1 MLQAIAKGDGL
12 GCKDKCGNLT
22 IAYPFGIGKPG
33 CYLDKPFRVYC
44 NSSTQVATLPH
55 LSPDL
60 TIYSISSDS
69 FTIQAYGSSMDYNRS
84 SGKNLERGD
93 VGTFGFNLLQPHF
106 TISNTRNKFV
116 AVGCDVYSYL
126 KEFRSQSIIA
136 GCASF
141 CVNKER
147 LESQPNFSS
156 CSGYGCCQTPIQTRL
171 DHYFVSGGHT
181 MNTDDTIWS
190 AKECNYNMVV
200 EKSFDKFDDINCR
213 NLDFTVPMAIDWS
226 IGNLSCAKV
235 KKSICGHNAYCA
247 NSTRGEGYLCRCSQG
262 YQGNPYLPRG
272 CQGSYYCRCRQG
284 YRSDLSKSS
293 PYGYA
298 CIPDHK
304 RHILVMLICAGVGVG
319 ISILLLVVTG
329 FWLNRKFKKRKLEK
343 NKERFFKRNGGFL
356 LQKQMSICNRGSAL
370 EMKIFK
376 TEELE
381 KATDNFNQSRFLGK
395 GGLGTVYKGMLS
407 DGCIVAVKKSNKV
420 NEGQVSQFINEI
432 FILSQINHRNI
443 VKVLGCCLETEV
455 PLVVYEYI
463 SNGTLSK
470 HLNSNN
476 TNSSAS
482 PLSWTH
488 RLRISAEIAG
498 ALAYLHSCAS
508 TAIFHRD
515 IKSSNILLDENYRA
529 VISDF
534 GLSRSVPIDKT
545 HLTTVVGGT
554 FGYLDPEYFRSGQ
567 LNDKSDVYAFGVVLA
582 EILTGQKVISSNKSD
597 EGLVIRFKT
606 SLKQKDGLFEILD
619 HAVANEG
626 GEEEIFA
633 VAKLAKRCIKL
644 NARKRPGMMEVATE
658 LQRLLARTNGEG
670 LQRRPN
676 DCEDSCFSSG
686 AMSFDHNLDIITDE
700 TTVLID
706 E

>member
-1 MLQAIAKGDGL
+1 
-12 GCKDKCGNLT
+12 
-22 IAYPFGIGKPG
+22 
-33 CYLDKPFRVYC
+33 
-44 NSSTQVATLPH
+44 
-55 LSPDL
+55 
-60 TIYSISSDS
+60 
-69 FTIQAYGSSMDYNRS
+69 MDYNRS

-136 GCASF
+136 G
-141 CVNKER
+141 
-147 LESQPNFSS
+147 
-156 CSGYGCCQTPIQTRL
+156 L

-213 NLDFTVPMAIDWS
+213 NLDFTFPMAIDWS

-247 NSTRGEGYLCRCSQG
+247 NSTRGEG
-262 YQGNPYLPRG
+262 
-272 CQGSYYCRCRQG
+272 YYCRCRQG

-304 RHILVMLICAGVGVG
+304 RHILVMLICAGIGVG

-343 NKERFFKRNGGFL
+343 NKERFFKRNGGIL
-356 LQKQMSICNRGSAL
+356 LQKQMSICNRGSVL

-381 KATDNFNQSRFLGK
+381 KATDNFNQSRILGK

-420 NEGQVSQFINEI
+420 NE
-432 FILSQINHRNI
+432 
-443 VKVLGCCLETEV
+443 
-455 PLVVYEYI
+455 
-463 SNGTLSK
+463 
-470 HLNSNN
+470 
-476 TNSSAS
+476 
-482 PLSWTH
+482 
-488 RLRISAEIAG
+488 
-498 ALAYLHSCAS
+498 
-508 TAIFHRD
+508 
-515 IKSSNILLDENYRA
+515 
-529 VISDF
+529 
-534 GLSRSVPIDKT
+534 
-545 HLTTVVGGT
+545 
-554 FGYLDPEYFRSGQ
+554 
-567 LNDKSDVYAFGVVLA
+567 
-582 EILTGQKVISSNKSD
+582 GQKVISSNKSD

-619 HAVANEG
+619 RAVRNEG

-658 LQRLLARTNGEG
+658 LQRLLARTNGEC

>member
-12 GCKDKCGNLT
+12 AMPGCKEKCGNLT

-272 CQGSYYCRCRQG
+272 CQG
-284 YRSDLSKSS
+284 
-293 PYGYA
+293 
-298 CIPDHK
+298 
-304 RHILVMLICAGVGVG
+304 VGVG

-420 NEGQVSQFINEI
+420 NEGQ
-432 FILSQINHRNI
+432 
-443 VKVLGCCLETEV
+443 
-455 PLVVYEYI
+455 
-463 SNGTLSK
+463 
-470 HLNSNN
+470 
-476 TNSSAS
+476 
-482 PLSWTH
+482 
-488 RLRISAEIAG
+488 
-498 ALAYLHSCAS
+498 
-508 TAIFHRD
+508 
-515 IKSSNILLDENYRA
+515 
-529 VISDF
+529 
-534 GLSRSVPIDKT
+534 
-545 HLTTVVGGT
+545 
-554 FGYLDPEYFRSGQ
+554 
-567 LNDKSDVYAFGVVLA
+567 
-582 EILTGQKVISSNKSD
+582 KVISSNKSD

-619 HAVANEG
+619 HAVRNEG

-658 LQRLLARTNGEG
+658 LQRLARTNGEC

-686 AMSFDHNLDIITDE
+686 VMSFDHNLDIITDE

>member
-1 MLQAIAKGDGL
+1 MAAISVLLLVFMLQAIAKGDGL
-12 GCKDKCGNLT
+12 AMPGCKDKCGNLT

-33 CYLDKPFRVYC
+33 CYLDEPFRVYC
-44 NSSTQVATLPH
+44 DNSTQAATLPH

-126 KEFRSQSIIA
+126 KDFRSQSIIA

-200 EKSFDKFDDINCR
+200 EESFDKFDDINCS
-213 NLDFTVPMAIDWS
+213 DITPVPMVMDWS

-272 CQGSYYCRCRQG
+272 CQDIDECEIQKENTCPKNADCVNIPGSYYCRCRQG

-304 RHILVMLICAGVGVG
+304 RHMLVMLICAGVGVG

-343 NKERFFKRNGGFL
+343 NKERFFKRNGGIL
-356 LQKQMSICNRGSAL
+356 LQKQMSICNRGSVL
-370 EMKIFK
+370 EIKIFK

-381 KATDNFNQSRFLGK
+381 KATDNFNQSRILGK

-420 NEGQVSQFINEI
+420 NE
-432 FILSQINHRNI
+432 
-443 VKVLGCCLETEV
+443 
-455 PLVVYEYI
+455 
-463 SNGTLSK
+463 
-470 HLNSNN
+470 
-476 TNSSAS
+476 
-482 PLSWTH
+482 
-488 RLRISAEIAG
+488 
-498 ALAYLHSCAS
+498 
-508 TAIFHRD
+508 
-515 IKSSNILLDENYRA
+515 
-529 VISDF
+529 
-534 GLSRSVPIDKT
+534 
-545 HLTTVVGGT
+545 
-554 FGYLDPEYFRSGQ
+554 
-567 LNDKSDVYAFGVVLA
+567 
-582 EILTGQKVISSNKSD
+582 GQKVISSNKSD

-644 NARKRPGMMEVATE
+644 NSRKRPGMMEVATE
-658 LQRLLARTNGEG
+658 LQRLARTNGEC

-686 AMSFDHNLDIITDE
+686 VMSFDHNFDIITDE